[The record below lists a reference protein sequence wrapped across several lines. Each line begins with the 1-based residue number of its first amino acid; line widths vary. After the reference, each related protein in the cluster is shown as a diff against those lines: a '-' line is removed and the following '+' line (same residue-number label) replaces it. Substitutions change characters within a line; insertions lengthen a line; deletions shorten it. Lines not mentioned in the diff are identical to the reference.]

1 VKIRLVALVCAGTI
15 ALVACSSGGSKSAG
29 RRVSAQPASSGKGGA
44 QACSIVSQAD
54 ASTLFGHPA
63 GEIPDASG
71 GIGASSTCIW
81 KSDTDAGST
90 TKNVS
95 YLLQVRVFP
104 DTIHYSDQ
112 IAQTATKLDDVG
124 DKAYVQSLGVIE
136 TVTLVHKG
144 QTVTIAYSIN
154 GFGGSVHTEAR
165 SQRTELV
172 ALAKQAAGR
181 M

>member
-1 VKIRLVALVCAGTI
+1 
-15 ALVACSSGGSKSAG
+15 
-29 RRVSAQPASSGKGGA
+29 
-44 QACSIVSQAD
+44 
-54 ASTLFGHPA
+54 
-63 GEIPDASG
+63 
-71 GIGASSTCIW
+71 
-81 KSDTDAGST
+81 
-90 TKNVS
+90 
-95 YLLQVRVFP
+95 VFP

-112 IAQTATKLDDVG
+112 IAQTATKLDGVG